1 VVPIENPKSKIQN
14 LKAALEERG
23 LAPRKSLGQNFMV
36 DPNFAAA
43 VARAA
48 EPDQRTLVL
57 EVGPGTGCL
66 TEALLATH
74 PAARV
79 LAMELDRGLAA
90 YLRETFAEL
99 IARNRLTLLEGDAL
113 AGKHALAPELVKTAL
128 QISAQEN
135 RPRRV
140 LCANLPYNAATPILM
155 NLAADAAC
163 LGVESAIATIQTELA
178 ERLLSPP
185 DQHAYG
191 APSAFLGL
199 RATGKILRRIGNEV
213 FWPRPQVDSA
223 VIRLDFKPW
232 PAVVSPL
239 LRGRCRSSP
248 DEQQSGSVNPQ
259 SAIPNLQL
267 QEAAPFQQFLQTL
280 FSHRRKTI
288 RAVLK
293 LRELPPELQLSPTAR
308 AEELAP
314 AVLLALFR
322 LTAERPPESS
332 SQ

>member
-1 VVPIENPKSKIQN
+1 M
-14 LKAALEERG
+14 EERG

-48 EPDQRTLVL
+48 EPDERTLVL

-79 LAMELDRGLAA
+79 LAVELDRGLAA
-90 YLRETFAEL
+90 YLRETFAEP
-99 IARNRLTLLEGDAL
+99 IAQHRLTLLEGDAL
-113 AGKHALAPELVKTAL
+113 AGKHALAPELVETAL
-128 QISAQEN
+128 QISAKEN

-155 NLAADAAC
+155 NLAADTEC
-163 LGVESAIATIQTELA
+163 LGVESAVATIQTELA

-185 DQHAYG
+185 GRHAYG

-232 PAVVSPL
+232 SESGVSGTNAL
-239 LRGRCRSSP
+239 LR
-248 DEQQSGSVNPQ
+248 E
-259 SAIPNLQL
+259 
-267 QEAAPFQQFLQTL
+267 EAAPFQQFLQTL

-308 AEELAP
+308 AEELPP
-314 AVLLALFR
+314 AVLLALHR
-322 LTAERPPESS
+322 LARQNPIAAR
-332 SQ
+332 Q